1 MFDCQWSPVDGV
13 KAAGSA
19 TRPCIPAAGFGRHAK
34 GMVSDF
40 KGGGVRPA
48 RVEWACVRRRSMR
61 RLRQPQTMEADEY
74 VKLVA
79 VEDRMWYFR
88 ALHAHVARAL
98 DGGDLPEDAN
108 VLDAGCGTGGLLR
121 RLSGLHPGWKWTG
134 VDLSPAACRF
144 ARERAGPTTE
154 IKEASVTAL
163 PFPDASFDA
172 LVSADALYHVADD
185 AAALREFARVLRP
198 GGIVVV
204 NVPAYRWLWSYHDDA
219 VHSCRRYGR
228 REVLAKLGGAG
239 FSGTEATF
247 WNTLPFPLIVARRKL
262 LPRPRGGSDVRLFPP
277 AVEAAFNL
285 AMAVERAWLRGGGSL
300 PFGVSIFAVGRKP
313 AVGPAASE
321 RPGAQS

>member
-1 MFDCQWSPVDGV
+1 
-13 KAAGSA
+13 
-19 TRPCIPAAGFGRHAK
+19 
-34 GMVSDF
+34 
-40 KGGGVRPA
+40 
-48 RVEWACVRRRSMR
+48 MR

-74 VKLVA
+74 VKLAA

-88 ALHAHVARAL
+88 ALHSHVERAL
-98 DGGDLPEDAN
+98 SDADLPEAAV
-108 VLDAGCGTGGLLR
+108 VLDAGCGTGGLIR
-121 RLSGLHPGWKWTG
+121 RLSGQHPGWKWTG

-144 ARERAGPTTE
+144 ARDRAEPTTE
-154 IKEASVTAL
+154 IKEASVTEL

-172 LVSADALYHVADD
+172 VVSADVLYHVADD

-198 GGIVVV
+198 GGVVV
-204 NVPAYRWLWSYHDDA
+204 INVPAYGWLWSYHDEA

-228 REVLAKLGGAG
+228 REVLAKLGAAG
-239 FSGTEATF
+239 FSGAEATF

-262 LPRPRGGSDVRLFPP
+262 LPRPRDGSDVRLFPP

-285 AMAVERAWLRGGGSL
+285 AMAAERAWLRGVGPL

-321 RPGAQS
+321 RPGSQS